1 VESLSVWS
9 SAIVAAIAEV
19 ARLMNFEKDKTLKNC
34 KRGEYTKFFPGV
46 KIELVKYAAQHELK
60 QLL

>member
-1 VESLSVWS
+1 MWS